1 MANRSESSNKSLY
14 LRMYE
19 GMLRIRLFEEKSIE
33 LFQAGELPGFLHAYI
48 GEEAVAIGVCS
59 ALRPD
64 DHIIGTHRGHGH
76 VLAKGCQFGPMFAE
90 LYAKKTGYCKGK
102 GGSMH
107 IADQSL
113 GILGANGIVGAG
125 IPIAAGAA
133 LAFQLKKTRQVQVA
147 FFGDGAANEGAFHE
161 GINLAATWRLPA
173 VFVCENNLY
182 AESTPQR
189 THQSI
194 VNISDRARSYD
205 IPGISVDGQ
214 NILKV
219 YEIAKEAVDR
229 ARKGKGP
236 TLIEAKTY
244 RFLGHYVG
252 DPGTA
257 YRAQDE
263 VSEWKK
269 RDPIEMFRKVLLKGK
284 YASEK
289 DLERIRER
297 TASEIHEAVEFAR
310 KSPPPGN
317 EEALTD
323 VYARL

>member
-1 MANRSESSNKSLY
+1 MAKRSNQSLY
-14 LRMYE
+14 LRMYG
-19 GMLRIRLFEEKSIE
+19 GMLRIRLFEEKAID

-48 GEEAVAIGVCS
+48 GEEAVAVGVCS
-59 ALRPD
+59 ALRPE

-76 VLAKGCQFGPMFAE
+76 VLAKGCEFGPMFAE
-90 LYAKKTGYCKGK
+90 LYARRTGYCKGK

-107 IADQSL
+107 IADQGL

-133 LAFQLKKTRQVQVA
+133 LAFRLKKTRQVQVA

-194 VNISDRARSYD
+194 ADIADRAGAYD
-205 IPGISVDGQ
+205 IPGVVVDGQ
-214 NILKV
+214 DVLAV
-219 YEIAKEAVDR
+219 HEAADEAVRR
-229 ARKGKGP
+229 ARKGEGP

-257 YRAQDE
+257 YRAQGE
-263 VSEWKK
+263 VNEWKK
-269 RDPIEMFRKVLLKGK
+269 RDPIALFKKFLLKEGW
-284 YASEK
+284 AGEK
-289 DLERIRER
+289 ALERVRARI
-297 TASEIHEAVEFAR
+297 ASEIGDAVEFAR
-310 KSPPPGN
+310 KSPRPEN